1 MLRSEYC
8 EKSRNF
14 VGSSILQREG
24 RPRQQVGEE
33 VECVLGEAAVL
44 HGGVEGEHGLVTQRD
59 GAAVER
65 VLGGHQPP
73 PLGRGHEL
81 VQRQRLLEV
90 AGQSAGNIQT
100 LNTDDYNLNCICL
113 LEYLSVGSHHLFTPS
128 ITGIETAQ
136 SPAK

>member
-44 HGGVEGEHGLVTQRD
+44 RGGVEGEHGLVTQRD

-73 PLGRGHEL
+73 PLGRRHEL

-90 AGQSAGNIQT
+90 PGQPAGNIQT
-100 LNTDDYNLNCICL
+100 LNTDI
-113 LEYLSVGSHHLFTPS
+113 
-128 ITGIETAQ
+128 I
-136 SPAK
+136 